1 MTAHDAVAE
10 QPAERVVL
18 RLVWVR
24 VRVRVWV
31 TGRVRVGLRLR
42 FGLGFGLGLGLEL
55 GCCASSPGRKGPA
68 RGMRGRSAAVE
79 TRRPDSRT
87 RAKLAESSCAAG
99 CSTPAASARRSLL
112 AVSRGAALVRV
123 RVGAR

>member
-18 RLVWVR
+18 RLVRVR
-24 VRVRVWV
+24 VRVRVTV
-31 TGRVRVGLRLR
+31 TGRVGLR
-42 FGLGFGLGLGLEL
+42 FGFGFGLGLGLEL

-123 RVGAR
+123 RAGAR

>member
-1 MTAHDAVAE
+1 M
-10 QPAERVVL
+10 
-18 RLVWVR
+18 
-24 VRVRVWV
+24 
-31 TGRVRVGLRLR
+31 G
-42 FGLGFGLGLGLEL
+42 FGFELGFGLGLGLGFGYGL
-55 GCCASSPGRKGPA
+55 GLRLGLRFGFGFGFGLGLESGRCASSPGRKGPA

-123 RVGAR
+123 RAGAR

>member
-1 MTAHDAVAE
+1 MRRLPPAVLAS
-10 QPAERVVL
+10 
-18 RLVWVR
+18 
-24 VRVRVWV
+24 
-31 TGRVRVGLRLR
+31 
-42 FGLGFGLGLGLEL
+42 FGLGFGFGFGLGLGLEL

>member
-1 MTAHDAVAE
+1 MVAHDAVAE
-10 QPAERVVL
+10 QPAERVEL
-18 RLVWVR
+18 RLVR
-24 VRVRVWV
+24 VRVRVRVGVGVRVRFRAWA
-31 TGRVRVGLRLR
+31 RVRVRY
-42 FGLGFGLGLGLEL
+42 
-55 GCCASSPGRKGPA
+55 CASSPGPKGPA

-112 AVSRGAALVRV
+112 AVSRGAASVRV